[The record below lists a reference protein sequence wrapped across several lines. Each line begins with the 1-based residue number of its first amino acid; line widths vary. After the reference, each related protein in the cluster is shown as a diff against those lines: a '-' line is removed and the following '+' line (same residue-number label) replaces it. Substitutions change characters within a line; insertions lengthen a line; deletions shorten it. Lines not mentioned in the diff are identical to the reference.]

1 MFSNLA
7 QLSHSLLLLLVI
19 LLTVNPVK
27 AQSSDPIKFVQNL
40 LAQPSKQLDLAK
52 TKLEIDQLIDP
63 SINIKQSLNQI
74 DAMVN
79 VIKSALPANSSS
91 IERLQALRTYLYDT
105 GYWNNHQAFSYDFDD
120 PMGTNINNKLLSIY
134 LKSKKGNCFSMPFLF
149 VIMAQKLGLEATIST
164 APLHVFVKYKDP
176 TTNQWIGLETTNTA
190 EFADDNFYINQS
202 PMTKAAITN
211 GVYLQP
217 LSKKETIA
225 VMAIVLS
232 EYYAQQQQWQRSIDI
247 AQTVIKYYPKYAYAM
262 LKVGNAYNMLLN
274 EEIKLARA
282 KGSLTPSKKII
293 MDLLYTQNI
302 KWFKKAENL
311 GWQPPPK
318 SAEDQYL
325 NNVRQRAQ

>member
-1 MFSNLA
+1 MDWFRN
-7 QLSHSLLLLLVI
+7 
-19 LLTVNPVK
+19 
-27 AQSSDPIKFVQNL
+27 
-40 LAQPSKQLDLAK
+40 
-52 TKLEIDQLIDP
+52 
-63 SINIKQSLNQI
+63 
-74 DAMVN
+74 
-79 VIKSALPANSSS
+79 
-91 IERLQALRTYLYDT
+91 
-105 GYWNNHQAFSYDFDD
+105 
-120 PMGTNINNKLLSIY
+120 
-134 LKSKKGNCFSMPFLF
+134 
-149 VIMAQKLGLEATIST
+149 
-164 APLHVFVKYKDP
+164 
-176 TTNQWIGLETTNTA
+176 TNTA